1 MERTIKIGK
10 INFYDNEKRKNHN
23 VEIILRLSLSNDN
36 CFSAVAN
43 VWNFPH
49 SDILMGGQ
57 CFDTILNDFPEV
69 KKNPI
74 FMEVYDLWKKYHLN
88 DLRAGTKAQE
98 DLLKEAVKN
107 GELNTYGANNYKE
120 TCAYLESKNM
130 LYDKN
135 YLVSKKQ
142 KDGSTKKVPYR
153 YRYGTDWLKEEIP
166 EQDLL
171 RIKSLITNG
180 IVYKSILENNKNDKL
195 EKGDYE
201 NER

>member
-10 INFYDNEKRKNHN
+10 INFYDNEKRANHD
-23 VEIILRLSLSNDN
+23 VEVTLRLNDDN

-43 VWNFPH
+43 VWNFHH

-74 FMEVYDLWKKYHLN
+74 FMEVYDLWKNYHLN
-88 DLRAGTKAQE
+88 DFHAGTKAQE

-120 TCAYLESKNM
+120 TCAYLESKDM

-142 KDGSTKKVPYR
+142 KDGSTIIVPYR
-153 YRYGTDWLKEEIP
+153 YGTGWLKEEIP
-166 EQDLL
+166 KEDLL
-171 RIKSLITNG
+171 RIKSLIKKGQIYNFEMEKTDGND
-180 IVYKSILENNKNDKL
+180 LEM
-195 EKGDYE
+195 EY
-201 NER
+201 

>member
-10 INFYDNEKRKNHN
+10 INFYDNEKRTNHD

-36 CFSAVAN
+36 CFSALVN

-49 SDILMGGQ
+49 SDILMCGQ
-57 CFDTILNDFPEV
+57 YFDTILNDFPEV

-74 FMEVYDLWKKYHLN
+74 FMEVYDLWKNYHLN
-88 DLRAGTKAQE
+88 GLHAGTKAQE

-130 LYDKN
+130 LYDK
-135 YLVSKKQ
+135 VSKKQ
-142 KDGSTKKVPYR
+142 KDGSIKKVP

-180 IVYKSILENNKNDKL
+180 IIYEKAADTINKDEDKDI
-195 EKGDYE
+195 EME
-201 NER
+201 I

>member
-10 INFYDNEKRKNHN
+10 INFYDNEKRANHD
-23 VEIILRLSLSNDN
+23 VEVTLRLNDDN

-43 VWNFPH
+43 VWNFHH

-57 CFDTILNDFPEV
+57 CFDTILNDFPKV

-74 FMEVYDLWKKYHLN
+74 FMEVYDLWENYHLN
-88 DLRAGTKAQE
+88 DLHAGTKAQE

-135 YLVSKKQ
+135 YLVSEKQ
-142 KDGSTKKVPYR
+142 KDGSTIKVPYQ
-153 YRYGTDWLKEEIP
+153 YGTSWLKEEIP

-171 RIKSLITNG
+171 RIKSLITDG
-180 IVYKSILENNKNDKL
+180 IVYKSILENNKNDEL

-201 NER
+201 YER

>member
-1 MERTIKIGK
+1 MMERTIKIN
-10 INFYDNEKRKNHN
+10 IYDSKKRNIYD
-23 VEIILRLSLSNDN
+23 VEVTLELSDDN
-36 CFSAVAN
+36 CFSAVAK
-43 VWNFPH
+43 VLNFH
-49 SDILMGGQ
+49 HNNILMSGQ
-57 CFDTILNDFPEV
+57 CFDRLNEFPEINQ
-69 KKNPI
+69 NPV

-88 DLRAGTKAQE
+88 DLHAGTKAQE

-120 TCAYLESKNM
+120 TCAYLESKDM

-142 KDGSTKKVPYR
+142 KDGRTIQVPYQ
-153 YRYGTDWLKEEIP
+153 YGTGWLKEEIP

-171 RIKSLITNG
+171 RIKSLITDG
-180 IVYKSILENNKNDKL
+180 IVYKPILENNKNDEL

-201 NER
+201 YER

>member
-69 KKNPI
+69 KKNPV
-74 FMEVYDLWKKYHLN
+74 FMEIYDLWKNYHLN
-88 DLRAGTKAQE
+88 DLHAETKAQE

-120 TCAYLESKNM
+120 TCAYLESKDM

-142 KDGSTKKVPYR
+142 KDGSIIKAP
-153 YRYGTDWLKEEIP
+153 YRYGTGWLKEEIP

-180 IVYKSILENNKNDKL
+180 IIYEKAADTINKDEDKDI
-195 EKGDYE
+195 EME
-201 NER
+201 I

>member
-10 INFYDNEKRKNHN
+10 INFYDNEKRTNHD

-36 CFSAVAN
+36 CFSAIAN

-57 CFDTILNDFPEV
+57 CFDTILNDFPEM

-74 FMEVYDLWKKYHLN
+74 FMEVYDLWKNYHLN
-88 DLRAGTKAQE
+88 DLHAGTKAQE

-120 TCAYLESKNM
+120 TCAYLESKDM

-142 KDGSTKKVPYR
+142 KDGSTIKVPYQ
-153 YRYGTDWLKEEIP
+153 YGTGWLKEEIP

-180 IVYKSILENNKNDKL
+180 IIYEKAADTINKDEDKDI
-195 EKGDYE
+195 EME
-201 NER
+201 I

>member
-10 INFYDNEKRKNHN
+10 INFYDNEKRTNHD

-74 FMEVYDLWKKYHLN
+74 FMEVYDLWKNYHLN

-120 TCAYLESKNM
+120 TCAYLESKDM

-142 KDGSTKKVPYR
+142 KDGSIIKAPYQ
-153 YRYGTDWLKEEIP
+153 YGTGLLKEEIP
-166 EQDLL
+166 EEDLL

-180 IVYKSILENNKNDKL
+180 IIYEKAADIINKDEDKDI
-195 EKGDYE
+195 EME
-201 NER
+201 I

>member
-10 INFYDNEKRKNHN
+10 INFYDSEKSKIHD
-23 VEIILRLSLSNDN
+23 VEVELRLSDDN
-36 CFSAVAN
+36 CFSAVAD
-43 VWNFPH
+43 VWDFHH

-57 CFDTILNDFPEV
+57 CFDTILNDFPEM

-74 FMEVYDLWKKYHLN
+74 FMEVYDLWKNYHLN
-88 DLRAGTKAQE
+88 DLHAGTKAQE

-142 KDGSTKKVPYR
+142 KDGSIIKAP
-153 YRYGTDWLKEEIP
+153 YRYGTGWLKEEIP

-180 IVYKSILENNKNDKL
+180 IIYEKAADTINKDEDKDI
-195 EKGDYE
+195 EME
-201 NER
+201 I